1 MIRALFQ
8 ILKLWLLSM
17 TINYLWKHIVPTV
30 MVLVSWGDSSLS
42 PLKHMPFSDVRRL
55 EMRELAREMFYFGYN
70 NYLEHAFPQDELNPV
85 YCSGRGHD
93 WDNPYVCACVRACVC
108 CASVYLHVLYVC
120 LYVYFHFTFLH
131 YLLQV
136 QYQHQ

>member
-8 ILKLWLLSM
+8 ILTLWALSM
-17 TINYLWKHIVPTV
+17 TINYTWKHILPTV
-30 MVLVSWGDSSLS
+30 MVFVSWGDSSLS
-42 PLKHMPFSDVRRL
+42 SLRHTPFSDVRRL

-93 WDNPYVCACVRACVC
+93 WDNPYVCVSVCVC
-108 CASVYLHVLYVC
+108 VC
-120 LYVYFHFTFLH
+120 VCVCT
-131 YLLQV
+131 
-136 QYQHQ
+136 